1 MGFFC
6 LCFLCVYFV
15 VIVVVIFFSSDV
27 LTVTYTELGALVG
40 SDNEEEAMLPF
51 KHVLK
56 FSKSKNFPNI
66 QKSF

>member
-15 VIVVVIFFSSDV
+15 VIVVFFSSDFV
-27 LTVTYTELGALVG
+27 IVTYTELGALVG

-56 FSKSKNFPNI
+56 FSKSKNCPNI